1 MPRVRAQLSDAAF
14 GITVV
19 MRILWCRQDLMLNS
33 LVASD
38 IQKTWIQVQVQ
49 VKLMT
54 WGKSVPFPALLFSS
68 VK

>member
-1 MPRVRAQLSDAAF
+1 MLQTGLV
-14 GITVV
+14 
-19 MRILWCRQDLMLNS
+19 LNS
-33 LVASD
+33 LEASG

-68 VK
+68 VKCVVPVKMAGKGSCVGVI